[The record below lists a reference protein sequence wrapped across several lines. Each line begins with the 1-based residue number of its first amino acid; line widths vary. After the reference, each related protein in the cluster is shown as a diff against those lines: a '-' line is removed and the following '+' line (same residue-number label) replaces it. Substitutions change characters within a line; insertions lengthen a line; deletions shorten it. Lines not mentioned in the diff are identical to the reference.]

1 MNDAPSAGYR
11 YTPDGK
17 QALAD
22 LAELSRS
29 PDGLVELRRLID
41 EGTPL
46 LRANIDW
53 LSAAETGDLIARYEV
68 CEPLKVFL
76 AAIRARNRQAD
87 EIEGAGHGDSS
98 FAGVRHE

>member
-1 MNDAPSAGYR
+1 MI
-11 YTPDGK
+11 PDGN

-22 LAELSRS
+22 LAELARS
-29 PDGLVELRRLID
+29 SDGLVELRRLID

-46 LRANIDW
+46 LRSYIDR

-76 AAIRARNRQAD
+76 AAIRARNRQAN
-87 EIEGAGHGDSS
+87 EIEGAGHDGLPVKWAVCADRRSEDS
-98 FAGVRHE
+98 G